1 MINEN
6 EQDNNQV
13 EQSTEI
19 TNQEENSVTDNIAQE
34 KIESE
39 KIIENVE
46 ENQHKSVGE
55 ENVEEVLKDEVA
67 TEASNIEEDN
77 KPRFEAPVNTE
88 ALEKQKEDFAS
99 LEKQVEEIA
108 NNISE
113 NIDFRAL
120 RKNIVTLKEQII
132 SLFLIPIA
140 DKDRLTNSLQNTYEK
155 LAEKQSEIREEMN
168 KIFDEN
174 LDKMN
179 NFVEEKLK
187 EANELDIFKNARK
200 ILQSVQKELKS
211 AKLRQGDKDNFF
223 KKVQDVFDSINQK
236 EIAERES
243 YEMECSNNYLILKPK
258 VEQITKIVDESDK
271 FNDSRKKLIDLQNE
285 IKNTKLKRNN
295 RDELFQVIRECF
307 NRLNE
312 RQDKSRETFNSE
324 STENYDKMK
333 PLVEQAVEFA
343 SNPSNFATARQT
355 LINLQKDL
363 KEIVLSKSQ
372 RDEFFGRIRE
382 VFTSLNE
389 QQDENREEFDNESN
403 QNYAKLEVK
412 VNEAIMNVE
421 YSNDFRDIR
430 EGLLMVQ
437 DEIKIMK
444 LKRSQRNELYSKI
457 RMGFEKFDKKREV
470 YSKQKDEEKKRKLSS
485 ILENLNLKISRLVE
499 SLDADKSTEQDF
511 KLKLES
517 TSGEDKA
524 NLESSLKDIQ
534 SKVEEKSQVLEKTNK
549 RIKDIKQE
557 IEKL

>member
-1 MINEN
+1 MTNEN
-6 EQDNNQV
+6 IQDNNQV

-19 TNQEENSVTDNIAQE
+19 TNVEEITATENQ
-34 KIESE
+34 
-39 KIIENVE
+39 IENV
-46 ENQHKSVGE
+46 KP
-55 ENVEEVLKDEVA
+55 VE
-67 TEASNIEEDN
+67 NIENTSDNSETVAVEDN
-77 KPRFEAPVNTE
+77 KPKFEAPVNTE
-88 ALEKQKEDFAS
+88 ALQKQKDEFAN
-99 LEKQVEEIA
+99 LEKQVDDLA
-108 NNISE
+108 NNINEES
-113 NIDFRAL
+113 DFRAL

-140 DKDRLTNSLQNTYEK
+140 DKDRLTNTLQETYEK
-155 LAEKQSEIREEMN
+155 LAEKQAELRQEIN
-168 KIFDEN
+168 KVFDEN
-174 LDKMN
+174 LEKMN
-179 NFVEEKLK
+179 SFVDDKLK

-200 ILQSVQKELKS
+200 ILQTVQKELKS
-211 AKLRQGDKDNFF
+211 AKLRQSDKDNFF
-223 KKVQDVFDSINQK
+223 KKVQDVFDAINQK

-271 FNDSRKKLIDLQNE
+271 FNDARKRLIELQNE

-312 RQDKSRETFNSE
+312 RQDHTREAFNSE

-333 PLVEQAVEFA
+333 PLVEQAIDFA

-355 LINLQKDL
+355 LINLQKEL
-363 KEIVLSKSQ
+363 KEIVLSRGQ
-372 RDEFFGRIRE
+372 RDEFFGKIRE

-403 QNYAKLEVK
+403 QNYAKLEIK
-412 VNEAIMNVE
+412 VNEAIMNIE

-457 RMGFEKFDKKREV
+457 RLGFEKFDKKRDE
-470 YSKQKDEEKKRKLSS
+470 YSKQKNVEKKRKLSS
-485 ILENLNLKISRLVE
+485 ILENLNLNVSRMTE
-499 SLDADKSTEQDF
+499 SLQADKQIEQDLKA
-511 KLKLES
+511 KLDSASDDEKV
-517 TSGEDKA
+517 
-524 NLESSLKDIQ
+524 NLEASITDIQ
-534 SKVEEKSQVLEKTNK
+534 SKIEDKSQSLEKTNI
-549 RIKDIKQE
+549 RIEDIKQE